1 LIYRG
6 RIGCNLHCAERRLY
20 RFYGSL
26 QMKKVYTNV
35 FLLAL
40 IAVYDNMSSNIWI
53 YTAMQGSYG
62 LVWIIKDTALPD
74 PSWQRRITI
83 GGGINAFIGVLG
95 WY

>member
-1 LIYRG
+1 
-6 RIGCNLHCAERRLY
+6 
-20 RFYGSL
+20 
-26 QMKKVYTNV
+26 
-35 FLLAL
+35 
-40 IAVYDNMSSNIWI
+40 MSSNIWI